1 MHFYDFNI
9 GEYAKK
15 TQHLTNEED
24 LAYRRAL
31 DMYYDTEKPLLTDGL
46 ATLSR
51 RLRVD
56 QQALQNVLDE
66 FFPDGINKHA
76 EEKIQAYYAYIAKQS
91 LNGKLGGRPKRTQAK
106 PTAKPKEPSA
116 KPSLPTNHLPLTTN
130 QVQNHT
136 HPSDA
141 MSPPAE
147 KPPKADPIPY
157 QKIVDLYHQTLPAL
171 PKVEILTTKRK
182 GQIAA
187 RWRNGLPDLPTWK
200 EYFEHISESGFLM
213 GKKDPTNGHKRFIAD
228 LEWLTNETNF
238 AKVAEGKYH
247 GV

>member
-116 KPSLPTNHLPLTTN
+116 KPSLPTNHLPLTTTQEPVTIN
-130 QVQNHT
+130 QEGSKTNNKVKNLPGEPVQ
-136 HPSDA
+136 
-141 MSPPAE
+141 
-147 KPPKADPIPY
+147 
-157 QKIVDLYHQTLPAL
+157 
-171 PKVEILTTKRK
+171 
-182 GQIAA
+182 
-187 RWRNGLPDLPTWK
+187 
-200 EYFEHISESGFLM
+200 
-213 GKKDPTNGHKRFIAD
+213 KKDVVDPELQSASKATWQAYGQSYFTRYGTEPVRN
-228 LEWLTNETNF
+228 
-238 AKVAEGKYH
+238 AKVSSMIKLFVQRIGMVEAHLVAGFYVSPNE
-247 GV
+247 

>member
-9 GEYAKK
+9 GDYAKK

-31 DMYYDTEKPLLTDGL
+31 DMYYDTEKPLPVDNIPS
-46 ATLSR
+46 LSR
-51 RLRVD
+51 RLRVGLP
-56 QQALQNVLDE
+56 ALEMVIAE
-66 FFPDGINKHA
+66 FFPKGRNKHA
-76 EEKIQAYYAYIAKQS
+76 DEKIKDYYNYIAKQS
-91 LNGKLGGRPKRTQAK
+91 VNGKKGGRPKNHIVADDKK
-106 PTAKPKEPSA
+106 PTDNPSVSQNNPT
-116 KPSLPTNHLPLTTN
+116 PSQPLPTTHLPLTKEN
-130 QVQNHT
+130 QNLL
-136 HPSDA
+136 
-141 MSPPAE
+141 SPPAA
-147 KPPKADPIPY
+147 PKADHIPY
-157 QKIVDLYHQTLPAL
+157 QKIIDLYHEALPTL

-187 RWRNGLPDLPTWK
+187 RWKNGLQDLPTWK
-200 EYFEHISESGFLM
+200 EYFEHVSESGFLM
-213 GKKDPTNGHKRFIAD
+213 GKKDPSNGHKRFVAD